1 MLREIYNLL
10 LAKLGNSYWLLED
23 GITLVRDEQTNDLK
37 LIDTI
42 NGNCSAYCQP
52 KINFNEHTIKRRNRK
67 NRR

>member
-10 LAKLGNSYWLLED
+10 LAELGNSYWLLED

-52 KINFNEHTIKRRNRK
+52 EQVCYGEIKRRK
-67 NRR
+67 SRR